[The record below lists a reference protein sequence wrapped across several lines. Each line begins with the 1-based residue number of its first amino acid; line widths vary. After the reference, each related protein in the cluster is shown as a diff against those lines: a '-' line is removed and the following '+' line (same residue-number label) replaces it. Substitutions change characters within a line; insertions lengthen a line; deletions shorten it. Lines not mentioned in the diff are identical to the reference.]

1 MFVCIFQTSFDNDI
15 WIRLDE
21 YGNQY
26 KYIYTYV
33 DDYMICSNNADRVM
47 KDIKLVYLVKD

>member
-21 YGNQY
+21 YGNHY

>member
-1 MFVCIFQTSFDNDI
+1 MFVCIFQTSFNNDVC
-15 WIRLDE
+15 IRLDE
-21 YGNQY
+21 YENHY

-47 KDIKLVYLVKD
+47 KDIKLVYLVKY